1 MIKGKKVG
9 LRKKLAPEGNVFLS
23 FISAYYKIE
32 MNRLWLYTERG
43 FTIND
48 ILLAVNLGVNRGISF
63 ELLLRDRERIK
74 LVYDL
79 KGKKYQGREVV
90 FTL

>member
-1 MIKGKKVG
+1 M
-9 LRKKLAPEGNVFLS
+9 
-23 FISAYYKIE
+23 
-32 MNRLWLYTERG
+32 
-43 FTIND
+43 
-48 ILLAVNLGVNRGISF
+48 NLGVNRGISF